1 MESDEK
7 QGDNG
12 SESGAGKSA
21 RMHRAGS
28 AGGERFMAVKK
39 AFLQARVWRR

>member
-12 SESGAGKSA
+12 SESDAGKSV
-21 RMHRAGS
+21 RMHRTGS
-28 AGGERFMAVKK
+28 AGGDRFVAVRN